1 MKALSLLCLTLAF
14 APLAPAALEYVA
26 YDLGAKTAESVTNPD
41 VTDEAYHTGSKILFV
56 RDTSLPDQSYYIG
69 VFELTCDQARQLKL
83 AHSTTS
89 GGWAYGEFTP
99 SSSSTLPANLHFPT
113 HAEWKAYTDDP
124 ATLSADAKKSLNI
137 YGGVGY
143 RRVSLKDWYEQY
155 LCALPSKLS
164 QNSHGVY
171 DIYGNVAE
179 YATDGKGTGPFYGGS
194 AHASDR
200 IEHLAEDSAD
210 NLRNDGKLASR
221 YSRTHQGVRLIYRAP
236 AEQLYTLSVTL
247 DGADVT
253 QNVVTNPVDTD
264 FSALKV
270 GTAITVTAPAPEGQR
285 RLSDR
290 EVTGLDS
297 SLDLPD
303 ALDAPLTFD
312 MPASDVTIAY
322 TSEPYATLTVEN
334 GTATVTHGEE
344 TVEAD
349 ERTQVVAGDVVTLTA
364 REPGAHERFTGWTVT
379 VGDGE
384 PQPLEPTE
392 DETTGESVYRYDIP
406 ALDGIASFT
415 FTAAFKSI
423 PYATITV
430 TNGIATVNGQRV
442 TEVEAGDVVTLTLD
456 ALGDHQTFLGWTCP
470 EGITLD
476 DDHRFTVPTL
486 KGGERYVFT
495 ADIRTYP
502 RVLVFGGSISRV
514 SSGRD
519 DGDGYYT
526 PGTELTLQASAP
538 AGYVHAGWTN
548 GTDPVTSPYTVPD
561 AYGATITLTAT
572 YTRDES
578 SEPTVT
584 PADIHLGST
593 KTEAGYQAH
602 SLFGWTP
609 DNAETTVTDET
620 QNRYHAYPYLPAGL
634 YAILNLKDGSLFYTD
649 SLEGGAVTGG
659 SSMPIPPQ
667 LYQYE
672 NLEAYLVAFEAWKKE
687 WADWEKR
694 QDSTADSTA
703 EDFDATRLP
712 LRRVIP
718 TDGTAE
724 FYLGVYETSM
734 GQVANLQALCDGDAP
749 VAVANVAAAYCGKN
763 DASVCGGWPSAFD
776 QLRDDLN
783 EAFFGGVE
791 RVRYPTPNDLL
802 RVGQTSITKEN
813 PDAGKG
819 YQAQSEFNLTS
830 TVDKNLTTAMVIGST
845 NLSDASLGVNAMT
858 PCYGFYGLWGNGW
871 ELNEDGNGFAGSAL
885 IRLHQNGAFLTE
897 KVEPLVNDWLRP
909 YATFRPAIDVEQAV
923 VIYIG
928 QESAA
933 TAVQIAPGQRLFAD
947 DTAPTKSGH
956 RFTGWTLG
964 GTSIGTGHVVT
975 EADDGKVLVANWEPL
990 PEHPDSVTVACEDCL
1005 GPAVAYPGQMVT
1017 VHPPA
1022 GRTFAAGSAL
1032 TIQPAGIATAG
1043 ALNGDGTFTV
1053 TFGSPLPVGAT
1064 AVTLR
1069 GTLADPPAPP
1079 KPGYRFRLR

>member
-1 MKALSLLCLTLAF
+1 MKALALLCLTLAL

-26 YDLGAKTAESVTNPD
+26 YDLTTHTADP
-41 VTDEAYHTGSKILFV
+41 VTDPVVTDDAYHTGSKILFV
-56 RDTSLPDQSYYIG
+56 RDPALPDQTYYIG
-69 VFELTCDQARQLKL
+69 VFELTRDQARKL
-83 AHSTTS
+83 GIDPSSETS
-89 GGWAYGEFTP
+89 GGEAYGVAYSRNNFPFASPP
-99 SSSSTLPANLHFPT
+99 SLADAPGLGFPT
-113 HAEWKAYTDDP
+113 AAQWLAYAEQLTEADVDSTNVRGGASLGGAYGLRSWYNDQKSRWKA
-124 ATLSADAKKSLNI
+124 
-137 YGGVGY
+137 
-143 RRVSLKDWYEQY
+143 
-155 LCALPSKLS
+155 
-164 QNSHGVY
+164 NSHGVI
-171 DIYGNVAE
+171 DFFGNAAE
-179 YATDGKGTGPFYGGS
+179 YTYTPATGEAAFYGWF
-194 AHASDR
+194 ASSLL
-200 IEHLAEDSAD
+200 EYQWNNLVKLTPAET
-210 NLRNDGKLASR
+210 KLEVFEVKGDPTAVW
-221 YSRTHQGVRLIYRAP
+221 GARLIYTPPEERT
-236 AEQLYTLSVTL
+236 YTLTVTL
-247 DGADVT
+247 DEE
-253 QNVVTNPVDTD
+253 PVD
-264 FSALKV
+264 AREGLKEGESV
-270 GTAITVTAPAPEGQR
+270 TVTAPEPEGQR
-285 RLSDR
+285 RLSGR

-297 SLDLPD
+297 SLDLPE
-303 ALDAPLTFD
+303 ALDAQLTFD

-322 TSEPYATLTVEN
+322 SSEPYATLTVEN

-344 TVEAD
+344 TVTAD

-384 PQPLEPTE
+384 PQTIEPTV
-392 DETTGESVYRYDIP
+392 DETAGESVYRYDIP

-442 TEVEAGDVVTLTLD
+442 TEVEAGDVVTLTHNT
-456 ALGDHQTFLGWTCP
+456 LGEHQTLLGWTCP
-470 EGITLD
+470 EGITLEEGNT
-476 DDHRFTVPTL
+476 FTVPTL
-486 KGGERYVFT
+486 KGGEHYVFT
-495 ADIRTYP
+495 ANIRTYP
-502 RVLVFGGSISRV
+502 RVLVFGGSVSRV
-514 SSGRD
+514 SSGRE
-519 DGDGYYT
+519 DGDGYYI
-526 PGTELTLQASAP
+526 PGTSLTLRADTLE
-538 AGYVHAGWTN
+538 GYVPDGWTD
-548 GTDPVTSPYTVPD
+548 GSQRVTSPYTVPAD
-561 AYGATITLTAT
+561 TYDATITLTAT

-634 YAILNLKDGSLFYTD
+634 YAILNLKEGSLFYTD

-659 SSMPIPPQ
+659 SSMPERPWPH
-667 LYQYE
+667 QYE
-672 NLEAYLVAFEAWKKE
+672 NFDDYLTAFDAWAKEWEAWE
-687 WADWEKR
+687 EG
-694 QDSTADSTA
+694 QDSTA

-712 LRRVIP
+712 LRRVTP

-830 TVDKNLTTAMVIGST
+830 TVDKNLTTKMVIGGGST
-845 NLSDASLGVNAMT
+845 SSPGDVNAMT

-871 ELNEDGNGFAGSAL
+871 ELNEAGNGFAGSAYNKL
-885 IRLHQNGAFLTE
+885 NQKGVFLTE
-897 KVEPLVNDWLRP
+897 TVAELPFFGLQS
-909 YATFRPAIDVEQAV
+909 YATFRPAIDVEEAV

-933 TAVQIAPGQRLFAD
+933 TAVQVAPGQRLFAD

-964 GTSIGTGHVVT
+964 GASIVT
-975 EADDGKVLVANWEPL
+975 DYEVQAGDAGKVLAANWEPL

-1005 GPAVAYPGQMVT
+1005 GPATAYPGQSVT
-1017 VHPPA
+1017 VHPPE

-1032 TIQPAGIATAG
+1032 TIEPAGIATAG
-1043 ALNGDGTFTV
+1043 ELNEDGTVTV
-1053 TFGSPLPVGAT
+1053 TFASPLPVGAT
-1064 AVTLR
+1064 AVTLQ
-1069 GTLADPPAPP
+1069 GKLAAPP
-1079 KPGYRFRLR
+1079 EPLRPGYRFRLR

>member
-26 YDLGAKTAESVTNPD
+26 YDLGAKTAEPVENPD

-124 ATLSADAKKSLNI
+124 ATLSDDAKMSLNI

-155 LCALPSKLS
+155 LCASPSKLS

-194 AHASDR
+194 AHGSDR

-210 NLRNDGKLASR
+210 NLRNDGKPASR

-264 FSALKV
+264 LSALKV
-270 GTAITVTAPAPEGQR
+270 GTAITVTAPAPEGQQ
-285 RLSDR
+285 RLSGR
-290 EVTGLDS
+290 EVTGLDPS
-297 SLDLPD
+297 TLLPE

-322 TSEPYATLTVEN
+322 ISEPYATLTVQG
-334 GTATVTHGEE
+334 GTATVTHGGE
-344 TVEAD
+344 TVAAD
-349 ERTQVVAGDVVTLTA
+349 ERTQLVPGDVVTLTA
-364 REPGAHERFTGWTVT
+364 RALGAHEQFTGWTVT
-379 VGDGE
+379 VGAGE

-392 DETTGESVYRYDIP
+392 DETTGESVYRYEVP
-406 ALDGIASFT
+406 ALDDIASFT
-415 FTAAFKSI
+415 FAAAFESI

-430 TNGIATVNGQRV
+430 TNGTATVNGRPV

-476 DDHRFTVPTL
+476 GDTFKVPTL
-486 KGGERYVFT
+486 QGGEHYVFT
-495 ADIRTYP
+495 ANIRTYP
-502 RVLVFGGSISRV
+502 RVLVFGGTVSRV
-514 SSGRD
+514 SDGRD
-519 DGDGYYT
+519 HRDGYYE
-526 PGTELTLQASAP
+526 PGSSLTLQASAP
-538 AGYVHAGWTN
+538 AGYVPDGWTD
-548 GTDPVTSPYTVPD
+548 GSQRVASPYLVPPD
-561 AYGATITLTAT
+561 TYDVTITLTALYKT
-572 YTRDES
+572 TAES
-578 SEPTVT
+578 VT

-593 KTEAGYQAH
+593 KTDSGYQAH

-609 DNAETTVTDET
+609 GNAETPVTDEA

-634 YAILNLKDGSLFYTD
+634 YAILNLKDGSLFYSD
-649 SLEGGAVTGG
+649 SLDGGAVTGG
-659 SSMPIPPQ
+659 SSMPERPWPH
-667 LYQYE
+667 QYE
-672 NLEAYLVAFEAWKKE
+672 DFDAYLAAFEAWKKE
-687 WADWEKR
+687 WNAWDEGR
-694 QDSTADSTA
+694 GSGN
-703 EDFDATRLP
+703 FDATRLP

-734 GQVANLQALCDGDAP
+734 GQVANLQALCDGGDP
-749 VAVANVAAAYCGKN
+749 VAVANAAAAYCGKN
-763 DASVCGGWPSAFD
+763 DRYACEGWPSAFND
-776 QLRDDLN
+776 LRDDLN
-783 EAFFGGVE
+783 GAFFGGAA

-819 YQAQSEFNLTS
+819 YQAQSESNLTS
-830 TVDKNLTTAMVIGST
+830 TVDKNLTTKMVIGGGST
-845 NLSDASLGVNAMT
+845 SSPGDVNAMT

-871 ELNEDGNGFAGSAL
+871 ELNEAGNGFAGSAYN
-885 IRLHQNGAFLTE
+885 RLFQRGAFLTE
-897 KVEPLVNDWLRP
+897 TVAELPFPGLQS
-909 YATFRPAIDVEQAV
+909 YATFRPAIDVEETV
-923 VIYIG
+923 VIYVG
-928 QESAA
+928 RVSTA
-933 TAVQIAPGQRLFAD
+933 TAVQVAPGQRLFAD
-947 DTAPTKSGH
+947 DTKPTKAGH

-964 GTSIGTGHVVT
+964 EVSIGTDYVVT
-975 EADDGKVLVANWEPL
+975 EEDDGKVLTAVWEKT
-990 PEHPDSVTVACEDCL
+990 PDSVTVACTDCL
-1005 GPAVAYPGQMVT
+1005 GPAVAYPGQSVT
-1017 VHPPA
+1017 VYPPA
-1022 GRTFAAGSAL
+1022 GQTFDAAAPL
-1032 TIQPAGIATAG
+1032 TVSPEGIATVG
-1043 ALNGDGTFTV
+1043 ALNEDGTFTV
-1053 TFGSPLPVGAT
+1053 TFASPLPVGAT
-1064 AVTLR
+1064 DVTLS
-1069 GTLADPPAPP
+1069 GKLAEPPAPSR
-1079 KPGYRFRLR
+1079 PGYRFRLR

>member
-14 APLAPAALEYVA
+14 APLAPATLEYVA
-26 YDLGAKTAESVTNPD
+26 YDLVTKTAEPVENPDVTNPD
-41 VTDEAYHTGSKILFV
+41 YHTGSKILFV
-56 RDTSLPDQSYYIG
+56 RDTSLPDQTYYIG
-69 VFELTCDQARQLKL
+69 VFELTRNQASELKL
-83 AHSTTS
+83 APSTIS
-89 GGWAYGEFTP
+89 GGWAYDTFHASAT
-99 SSSSTLPANLHFPT
+99 SLPTNLYFPT
-113 HAEWKAYTDDP
+113 HAEWVAYTDDP
-124 ATLSADAKKSLNI
+124 DKLSADKKKSINMR
-137 YGGVGY
+137 GGIDFLG
-143 RRVSLKDWYEQY
+143 VSLKDWYEQY
-155 LCALPSKLS
+155 LCASPSKLS
-164 QNSHGVY
+164 PNSHGVY

-179 YATDGKGTGPFYGGS
+179 YATDGRFYGGNFS
-194 AHASDR
+194 TRDTFSHLTSSVDQLRDKGRTADEYASVNNVG
-200 IEHLAEDSAD
+200 A
-210 NLRNDGKLASR
+210 
-221 YSRTHQGVRLIYRAP
+221 RLIYRPP
-236 AEQLYTLSVTL
+236 AEQFYTLTVTL
-247 DGADVT
+247 DGTDVT
-253 QNVVTNPVDTD
+253 QSVVTTD
-264 FSALKV
+264 PADANLSALKV
-270 GTAITVTAPAPEGQR
+270 GTAITVTAPKPEGQR
-285 RLSDR
+285 RLSGR

-297 SLDLPD
+297 ASLSD
-303 ALDAPLTFD
+303 ALDAQLIFD

-322 TSEPYATLTVEN
+322 SSEPYATLTVEN

-344 TVEAD
+344 TVTAD

-384 PQPLEPTE
+384 PQTIEPTV

-415 FTAAFKSI
+415 FTADFKSI
-423 PYATITV
+423 PYATLTV

-442 TEVEAGDVVTLTLD
+442 TEVEAGDVVTLTPD
-456 ALGDHQTFLGWTCP
+456 AHGAHQIFLGWTCRTCP

-476 DDHRFTVPTL
+476 NGTFAVPTL
-486 KGGERYVFT
+486 EGGEHYVFT
-495 ADIRTYP
+495 ANIRTYP
-502 RVLVFGGSISRV
+502 RVLVFGGSV
-514 SSGRD
+514 SGVSDNRD
-519 DGDGYYT
+519 HGDGYYT

-538 AGYVHAGWTN
+538 AGYVHDGWTD
-548 GTDPVTSPYTVPD
+548 GSQRVTSPYTVPAD
-561 AYGATITLTAT
+561 TYDVTITLTAT

-593 KTEAGYQAH
+593 KTDSGYQAH

-609 DNAETTVTDET
+609 GNAETTVTDET

-634 YAILNLKDGSLFYTD
+634 YAILNLKDGSLFYSD
-649 SLEGGAVTGG
+649 SLDGGAVTGG
-659 SSMPIPPQ
+659 SSMPERPWPH
-667 LYQYE
+667 QYE
-672 NLEAYLVAFEAWKKE
+672 DFDAYLAAFEAWKKE
-687 WADWEKR
+687 WNAWDEGR
-694 QDSTADSTA
+694 GSGN
-703 EDFDATRLP
+703 FDATRLP

-734 GQVANLQALCDGDAP
+734 GQVANLQALRDGGDP
-749 VAVANVAAAYCGKN
+749 VAVANAAAAYCGKN
-763 DASVCGGWPSAFD
+763 DRHVCEEWPSAFND
-776 QLRDDLN
+776 LRDALN
-783 EAFFGGVE
+783 GAFFGDAA

-830 TVDKNLTTAMVIGST
+830 TEDKNLTTAMVIGST

-897 KVEPLVNDWLRP
+897 KVEPLTNDWLRP
-909 YATFRPAIDVEQAV
+909 YATFRPVIDVEQTV
-923 VIYIG
+923 VIYVG

-933 TAVQIAPGQRLFAD
+933 TAVQVAPGQCLFAD
-947 DTAPTKSGH
+947 GTEPTKSGH
-956 RFTGWTLG
+956 RFKGWTLG
-964 GTSIGTGHVVT
+964 GDSIDTDYVVT
-975 EADDGKVLVANWEPL
+975 EADDDKVLVANWEPL

-1005 GPAVAYPGQMVT
+1005 GPAVAYPGQTVT
-1017 VHPPA
+1017 VYPPA
-1022 GRTFAAGSAL
+1022 GRTFDAAAPL
-1032 TIQPAGIATAG
+1032 TVEPEAAATKV
-1043 ALNGDGTFTV
+1043 ALNEDGTVTV

>member
-26 YDLGAKTAESVTNPD
+26 YDLGAKTAEPVENPD
-41 VTDEAYHTGSKILFV
+41 FKDEIYHSYTIERGSKILFV
-56 RDTSLPDQSYYIG
+56 RDTTLPDQSYYIG
-69 VFELTCDQARQLKL
+69 VFELTCDQARQLGL
-83 AHSTTS
+83 APSTIS
-89 GGWAYGEFTP
+89 GGEAYGEFTP

-124 ATLSADAKKSLNI
+124 ATLSADAKESLNI

-143 RRVSLKDWYEQY
+143 RRESLKDWYEQY
-155 LCALPSKLS
+155 LCASPSKLS

-194 AHASDR
+194 AHGSDR

-210 NLRNDGKLASR
+210 NLRNDGKPASR

-270 GTAITVTAPAPEGQR
+270 GTAITVDAPEPEGQR
-285 RLSDR
+285 RLSGR

-297 SLDLPD
+297 SLDLPE

-322 TSEPYATLTVEN
+322 ISEPYATLTVQG
-334 GTATVTHGEE
+334 GTATVTHGGE
-344 TVEAD
+344 TVAAD
-349 ERTQVVAGDVVTLTA
+349 ERTQLVPGDVVTLTA
-364 REPGAHERFTGWTVT
+364 RALGAHERFTGWTVT
-379 VGDGE
+379 VGAGE

-392 DETTGESVYRYDIP
+392 DETTGESVYRYEVP
-406 ALDGIASFT
+406 ALDDIASFT
-415 FTAAFKSI
+415 FAAAFESI

-430 TNGIATVNGQRV
+430 TNGTATVNGRPV
-442 TEVEAGDVVTLTLD
+442 TEVEAGDVVTLTHNT
-456 ALGDHQTFLGWTCP
+456 LGEHQTLLGWTCP

-476 DDHRFTVPTL
+476 GDTFKVPTL
-486 KGGERYVFT
+486 QGGEHYAFT

-502 RVLVFGGSISRV
+502 RVLVFGGSVSRV
-514 SSGRD
+514 SDGRD
-519 DGDGYYT
+519 HRDGYYK
-526 PGTELTLQASAP
+526 PGSSLTLQASAP
-538 AGYVHAGWTN
+538 AGYVHTGWTN
-548 GTDPVTSPYTVPD
+548 GTEPVTSPYTVRAD
-561 AYGATITLTAT
+561 TYDVTITLTALYKT
-572 YTRDES
+572 TAES
-578 SEPTVT
+578 VT

-593 KTEAGYQAH
+593 KTDSGYQAH

-609 DNAETTVTDET
+609 GNAETTVTDET

-634 YAILNLKDGSLFYTD
+634 YAILNLKDGSLFYSD
-649 SLEGGAVTGG
+649 SLDGGAVTGG
-659 SSMPIPPQ
+659 SSMPERPWPH
-667 LYQYE
+667 QYE
-672 NLEAYLVAFEAWKKE
+672 DFDAYLAAFEAWKKE
-687 WADWEKR
+687 WNAWDEGR
-694 QDSTADSTA
+694 GSGN
-703 EDFDATRLP
+703 FDATRLP

-734 GQVANLQALCDGDAP
+734 GQVANLQALCDGGDP

-763 DASVCGGWPSAFD
+763 DRYACEGWPSAFND
-776 QLRDDLN
+776 LRDDLN
-783 EAFFGGVE
+783 EAFFDGAA

-819 YQAQSEFNLTS
+819 YQAQSEFDLTS

-845 NLSDASLGVNAMT
+845 NLSDPSLMVNKMT

-871 ELNEDGNGFAGSAL
+871 ELNEAGNGFAGSAYN
-885 IRLHQNGAFLTE
+885 RLFQRGAFLTE
-897 KVEPLVNDWLRP
+897 TVAELPFPGLQS
-909 YATFRPAIDVEQAV
+909 YATFRPAIDVEETV
-923 VIYIG
+923 VIYVG
-928 QESAA
+928 RVSTA
-933 TAVQIAPGQRLFAD
+933 TAVQVAPGQRLFAD
-947 DTAPTKSGH
+947 DTKPTKAGH

-964 GTSIGTGHVVT
+964 GDSIDTNYVVQ
-975 EADDGKVLVANWEPL
+975 AGDAGKVLTAVWEKT
-990 PEHPDSVTVACEDCL
+990 PDSVTVKCEHCL
-1005 GPAVAYPGQMVT
+1005 GPAAAYPGQSVT
-1017 VHPPA
+1017 VYPPA
-1022 GRTFAAGSAL
+1022 GQTFDAAAPL
-1032 TIQPAGIATAG
+1032 TVSPEGIATVG
-1043 ALNGDGTFTV
+1043 ALNEDGTVTV
-1053 TFGSPLPVGAT
+1053 TFASPLPSGGT
-1064 AVTLR
+1064 VTLQ
-1069 GTLADPPAPP
+1069 GNLAEPPAPP

>member
-1 MKALSLLCLTLAF
+1 MKALSLLCLTLAL

-26 YDLGAKTAESVTNPD
+26 YDLGAKTAEPVTNPD

-155 LCALPSKLS
+155 LCASPSKLS

-194 AHASDR
+194 AHDSDR

-264 FSALKV
+264 LSALKV
-270 GTAITVTAPAPEGQR
+270 GTAITVTAPAPEGLR
-285 RLSDR
+285 RLSGR

-297 SLDLPD
+297 SLDLPE

-322 TSEPYATLTVEN
+322 TSEPYATLTVQN

-344 TVEAD
+344 TVEAN
-349 ERTQVVAGDVVTLTA
+349 ERTQVVQEDVVTLTA
-364 REPGAHERFTGWTVT
+364 RALGAHEQFTGWTVT

-392 DETTGESVYRYDIP
+392 DETTGESVYRYEVP
-406 ALDGIASFT
+406 ALDDIESFT
-415 FTAAFKSI
+415 FAAAFESI

-430 TNGIATVNGQRV
+430 TNGTATVNGRPV
-442 TEVEAGDVVTLTLD
+442 TEVEAGDVVTLTYNTP
-456 ALGDHQTFLGWTCP
+456 GEHQAFLGWTCP

-476 DDHRFTVPTL
+476 DDNSFTVPHL
-486 KGGERYVFT
+486 QGGEHYAFT

-502 RVLVFGGSISRV
+502 RVLVFGGSV
-514 SSGRD
+514 SGVSNGHD
-519 DGDGYYT
+519 YGDGYYK
-526 PGTELTLQASAP
+526 PGSSLTLRASAP
-538 AGYVHAGWTN
+538 AGYVHEGWTD
-548 GTDPVTSPYTVPD
+548 GTQSVTSPYAVPD
-561 AYGATITLTAT
+561 TYDVTITLTALYKT
-572 YTRDES
+572 TAES
-578 SEPTVT
+578 VT

-593 KTEAGYQAH
+593 KTDSGYQAH

-609 DNAETTVTDET
+609 GNAETTVTDET

-634 YAILNLKDGSLFYTD
+634 YAILNLKDGSLFYSD
-649 SLEGGAVTGG
+649 SLDGGAVTGG
-659 SSMPIPPQ
+659 SSMPERPWPH
-667 LYQYE
+667 QYE
-672 NLEAYLVAFEAWKKE
+672 DFDAYLVAFEAWKKE
-687 WADWEKR
+687 WDAWEKK
-694 QDSTADSTA
+694 QDSTA

-734 GQVANLQALCDGDAP
+734 GQVANLQALCDGGDP

-763 DASVCGGWPSAFD
+763 DRYACEGWPSAFND
-776 QLRDDLN
+776 LRDDLN
-783 EAFFGGVE
+783 GAFFGGVA

-819 YQAQSEFNLTS
+819 YQAQSQFDLTS
-830 TVDKNLTTAMVIGST
+830 TVDKNLTTKMVIGGGST
-845 NLSDASLGVNAMT
+845 SSPGDVNAMT

-871 ELNEDGNGFAGSAL
+871 ELNEAGNGFAGSAYNKL
-885 IRLHQNGAFLTE
+885 NQKGAFLTE
-897 KVEPLVNDWLRP
+897 TVAELPFFGLQS
-909 YATFRPAIDVEQAV
+909 YATFRPAIDVEEAV

-928 QESAA
+928 QVSPA
-933 TAVQIAPGQRLFAD
+933 TAVQVAPGQRLFAD
-947 DTAPTKSGH
+947 DTEPTKAGH

-964 GTSIGTGHVVT
+964 EVSIGTDYVVQ
-975 EADDGKVLVANWEPL
+975 AGDAGKVLTAVWEKT
-990 PEHPDSVTVACEDCL
+990 PDSVTVACTDCL
-1005 GPAVAYPGQMVT
+1005 GPAAAYPGQTVT
-1017 VHPPA
+1017 VYPPA
-1022 GRTFAAGSAL
+1022 GQTFDAAAPL
-1032 TIQPAGIATAG
+1032 TVSPEGIATVG
-1043 ALNGDGTFTV
+1043 ALNEDGTVSV
-1053 TFGSPLPVGAT
+1053 TFASPLPSGAT
-1064 AVTLR
+1064 AVTLQ
-1069 GTLADPPAPP
+1069 GNLATLPEPSR
-1079 KPGYRFRLR
+1079 PGYRFRLR